1 MSLRTSDYNAV
12 TSTKVPCHDR
22 AKSKTA
28 ARVPQYQL
36 LLDLPTYRLPLAGI
50 VSILHRVSGLL
61 MAILL
66 PFIIWMFDNSISSEI
81 SFDSFTSVF
90 AGPFGWFAKLVCLA
104 LIWAYLH
111 HFCAG
116 VRHLVMDVN
125 HHAVNKQ
132 TGKST
137 AAVVLCISVA
147 LTVVLG
153 AKLFGLY

>member
-1 MSLRTSDYNAV
+1 
-12 TSTKVPCHDR
+12 
-22 AKSKTA
+22 
-28 ARVPQYQL
+28 
-36 LLDLPTYRLPLAGI
+36 
-50 VSILHRVSGLL
+50 
-61 MAILL
+61 
-66 PFIIWMFDNSISSEI
+66 MFDNSISSEI

-90 AGPFGWFAKLVCLA
+90 AGPFGWFQAGLPGTDLGLSA
-104 LIWAYLH
+104 PLLRR
-111 HFCAG
+111 CAPP
-116 VRHLVMDVN
+116 VMDVN